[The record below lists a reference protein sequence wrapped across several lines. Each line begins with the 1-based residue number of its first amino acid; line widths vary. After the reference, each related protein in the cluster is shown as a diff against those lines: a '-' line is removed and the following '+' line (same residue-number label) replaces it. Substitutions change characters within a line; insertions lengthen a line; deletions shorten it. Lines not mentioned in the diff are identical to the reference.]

1 VIFLPAAPYFMHYLA
16 LDIFTAFAL
25 YIYEKFGQGF
35 ASRGWSL
42 DVVIVLEK
50 TDNYVEIPHFQI
62 S

>member
-1 VIFLPAAPYFMHYLA
+1 MHYLA